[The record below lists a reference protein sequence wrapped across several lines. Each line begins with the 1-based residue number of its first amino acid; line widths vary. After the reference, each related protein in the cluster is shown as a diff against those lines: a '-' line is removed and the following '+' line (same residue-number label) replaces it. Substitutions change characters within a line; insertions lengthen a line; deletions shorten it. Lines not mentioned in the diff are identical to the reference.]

1 MEDYTSK
8 YKGEQV
14 EVALMNGDYQDGVL
28 TSYCAI
34 DDVAHVE
41 LNGHIL
47 IPLQNVASLHC
58 SSRCDAPEP
67 DWPPRGLAEDEGDD
81 ERVDVR
87 SAWPAIRNVLKAWLV
102 LIGLCAVLGRA
113 RLVARRL
120 SRRVGRRVLRAD
132 GWASR
137 RRTVADRV
145 AMGMVGA
152 RELLPG
158 EAPALHSLVER
169 LSLKARVVKPRLY
182 VMPDGPPRASSA
194 GRGVSSS
201 ALAVSTGLLGLP
213 APAEIEAVVAHEIA
227 HIRNRDVLVQTTAV
241 VLAGSLVELSRV
253 GGALQRALL
262 YVLGPVA
269 ASFVHLLLSP
279 RREFDA
285 DRGAA
290 ELCESPHGLADA
302 LVRLEQASELVE
314 FRASP
319 ATEPLYTINPFAEV
333 ASRGCS

>member
-1 MEDYTSK
+1 M
-8 YKGEQV
+8 
-14 EVALMNGDYQDGVL
+14 
-28 TSYCAI
+28 
-34 DDVAHVE
+34 
-41 LNGHIL
+41 
-47 IPLQNVASLHC
+47 
-58 SSRCDAPEP
+58 
-67 DWPPRGLAEDEGDD
+67 
-81 ERVDVR
+81 R

-102 LIGLCAVLGRA
+102 LIGLCAVLGGLGWWLGGYR
-113 RLVARRL
+113 VA
-120 SRRVGRRVLRAD
+120 SVGVFCGLMAGLAAAFFAD
-132 GWASR
+132 K
-137 RRTVADRV
+137 V

-182 VMPDGPPRASSA
+182 VMPDGPPRALSA

-201 ALAVSTGLLGLP
+201 ALAVSTSLLGLP

-241 VLAGSLVELSRV
+241 VLAGSLVELSRI

-302 LVRLEQASELVE
+302 LVRLEQASSSSSSAPRL
-314 FRASP
+314 RPSLCTRSTRSP
-319 ATEPLYTINPFAEV
+319 RW